1 MQKGTT
7 MKKNK
12 IILSL
17 ILSVTTIFSQYASAA
32 EPIKEYTPTLSYQV
46 VSDEYDIAVNVFA
59 FMQKPMYI
67 SYQNTIDCAYNDELT
82 RYEDGDLYTSDLK
95 QIELAENSI
104 YQMTVYPIKQVGES
118 IETLM
123 IFMIPEKSK
132 NEFYKIDENCSLELG
147 EKTFKKYTIIQKFK
161 PNEMTPVKIGD
172 NYVEVKLIELETPK
186 EIL

>member
-1 MQKGTT
+1 
-7 MKKNK
+7 MKINK
-12 IILSL
+12 IMLSIML
-17 ILSVTTIFSQYASAA
+17 AATTIFSQYVGA
-32 EPIKEYTPTLSYQV
+32 EEPVKDNYPTLSYQV
-46 VSDEYDIAVNVFA
+46 ISDEYNIAVSVFA

-67 SYQNTIDCAYNDELT
+67 SYRNTVDCAYKDEAPV
-82 RYEDGDLYTSDLK
+82 YEDGDLYTSGLK
-95 QIELAENSI
+95 QIDLSENSE

-132 NEFYKIDENCSLELG
+132 NELYKIDENCSLELG
-147 EKTFKKYTIIQKFK
+147 EKVFKKYTIIQKFK
-161 PNEMTPVKIGD
+161 PNEMTPVKVGN